1 MSTTPHTRN
10 RRLTPLEGARLLR
23 AWHQRGNV
31 LQSTFCLLNG
41 VSAPTLR
48 RWLRKAASGPH
59 PQLTTFTE
67 VSAPALRGG
76 VIQVCIGAS
85 QVSIPMDVDASSLHA
100 VFVALIRAQ
109 GQGASC

>member
-1 MSTTPHTRN
+1 MSLIPRTRN

-31 LQSTFCLLNG
+31 LQSTFCLLHG

-48 RWLRKAASGPH
+48 RWLRKATTGPQ
-59 PQLTTFTE
+59 PQPTTFTE
-67 VSAPALRGG
+67 ISAQSLRGG

-85 QVSIPMDVDASSLHA
+85 HVSIPMDMNASSLRA
-100 VFVALIRAQ
+100 VFAALISAQ
-109 GQGASC
+109 GQGESC

>member
-1 MSTTPHTRN
+1 MSTAPHTRN

-48 RWLRKAASGPH
+48 RWLRKAALFMRTASFSP
-59 PQLTTFTE
+59 TAKATNSFFA
-67 VSAPALRGG
+67 APTWATGW
-76 VIQVCIGAS
+76 
-85 QVSIPMDVDASSLHA
+85 
-100 VFVALIRAQ
+100 
-109 GQGASC
+109 

>member
-10 RRLTPLEGARLLR
+10 RRLTPLEGARLVR

-59 PQLTTFTE
+59 PHLTTFTE
-67 VSAPALRGG
+67 VSAPSLRGG

-85 QVSIPMDVDASSLHA
+85 QVSIPMDVDASNLHA
-100 VFVALIRAQ
+100 VFVALISAQ